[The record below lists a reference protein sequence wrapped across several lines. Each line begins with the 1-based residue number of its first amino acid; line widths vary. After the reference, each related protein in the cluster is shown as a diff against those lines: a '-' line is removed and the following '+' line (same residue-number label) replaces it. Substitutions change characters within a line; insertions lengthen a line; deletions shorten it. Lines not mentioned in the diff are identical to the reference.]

1 MKSRLPENDVAPLD
15 EDETRASDENFLSR
29 WSRRKREAQRAEKPS
44 EKPTESAIE
53 AKSKPEVVDTQ
64 PTDADMPPLES
75 LTEDSDYSGFL
86 SPKVSEALRKKALRK
101 LFHSAGINVRD
112 GLDDYD
118 EDFTEFAKLGDIVTA
133 DLKHQLDKKMQK
145 RFEDIEEE
153 TLEPI
158 TVVGEETLISEQD
171 PVSTDNTEPEDKD
184 S

>member
-44 EKPTESAIE
+44 EK
-53 AKSKPEVVDTQ
+53 VDTQ